1 MSDNKP
7 TRPQTP
13 QSPPKPQA
21 PQPPRPVREAPP
33 LSAPGQGDKG
43 VGRPPSKG

>member
-7 TRPQTP
+7 IKPT
-13 QSPPKPQA
+13 PPKPQA
-21 PQPPRPVREAPP
+21 PRPNPVREAPRP
-33 LSAPGQGDKG
+33 LSAPDRGKG